1 MIVHALD
8 LKEAVSIAGALS
20 KPGDTVLFSPGCP
33 SFDAF
38 DNYKNRG
45 NKFKELVCSIS

>member
-1 MIVHALD
+1 M
-8 LKEAVSIAGALS
+8 ESAVSIAKS
-20 KPGDTVLFSPGCP
+20 KSLQSQAVLFSPACP

-45 NKFKELVCSIS
+45 DKFKKLILTPN